1 MGTWICSTLTIMTS
15 KGIDVIVL
23 NSVAVLF
30 MITLDDEIVTFSD
43 YSQVT
48 MYLGQAQVNRLC
60 AACGI
65 AGTVLLKLQVIWR
78 IPYLCSLLIFP
89 FMVVIPIAVLGC
101 YNSDTFIDPN
111 NCEELSFSAI
121 ESVAT
126 P

>member
-1 MGTWICSTLTIMTS
+1 MTS

-48 MYLGQAQVNRLC
+48 MSLGRAQVNQLC

-65 AGTVLLKLQVIWR
+65 AGTILLKLQIIWR
-78 IPYLCSLLIFP
+78 IPYLCGLLIFP
-89 FMVVIPIAVLGC
+89 FVVIIPLSVLGC
-101 YNSDTFIDPN
+101 YNSDTFIDPDT
-111 NCEELSFSAI
+111 CEQQSFSAL
-121 ESVAT
+121 EAT
-126 P
+126 LQP